1 MGISISLLY
10 QCIKRFGVIVMGDVN
25 RTFVKT
31 FSGDNERVIYE
42 INEYALTNQ
51 LDIVCLTTNYISVS
65 YTQHFVVFRR
75 VGR

>member
-1 MGISISLLY
+1 MGTGIKLLH
-10 QCIKRFGVIVMGDVN
+10 QCIESVGVIGMGDVN

-31 FSGDNERVIYE
+31 FSGDNERVVYD